1 MHSRGFFSG
10 PEAKQVPFKQ
20 AGEGRHLVGANLLL
34 KGDRAAALGFQP
46 KGESILT
53 QLHADLAEV
62 PI

>member
-1 MHSRGFFSG
+1 VSF
-10 PEAKQVPFKQ
+10 EQ
-20 AGEGRHLVGANLLL
+20 AGEGRHLVGANLLI

-46 KGESILT
+46 KGENILT

>member
-1 MHSRGFFSG
+1 MHARGFVST
-10 PEAKQVPFKQ
+10 PEPKQVPFEQ
-20 AGEGRHLVGANLLL
+20 AGQGATLVGANLLL

-62 PI
+62 AI

>member
-1 MHSRGFFSG
+1 
-10 PEAKQVPFKQ
+10 VPFEQ
-20 AGEGRHLVGANLLL
+20 AGQGATLVGANLLL

-62 PI
+62 SI